1 MRNNSLKYLTREG
14 FRNLW
19 VNRLMSLAS
28 ITVLMACLIIIG
40 IGSMLYF
47 NLTAV
52 LDNVESQNIVQVY
65 IEDGT
70 NELDTSEVGV
80 KIKNMPNV
88 GECEFVPKEDAF
100 DKLVENMGSD
110 SALFKGFKESPLPD
124 AYRVT
129 IKDLNLF
136 EQTVKELNELEHVE
150 IVRENSELASKL
162 VAVRK
167 AVTIA
172 SIGIVTMLF
181 LVALFIISNTIRIT
195 MFSRKLEINIM
206 KAVGA
211 TNGFIRWPFMIE
223 GVLLGLIASVIS
235 LFLLWGIYELVCYVF
250 ADVTAML
257 NITLVPFV
265 KYIWILL
272 VAFTFIG
279 VFTGTVGSMFSMNK
293 YLREQ
298 RSVVNNE

>member
-1 MRNNSLKYLTREG
+1 MKSNSLKYLTREG

-47 NLTAV
+47 NLTSL
-52 LDNVESQNIVQVY
+52 LDIVESQNVVMVY
-65 IEDGT
+65 VEDGT
-70 NELDTSEVGV
+70 SELDTSEVGV
-80 KIKNMPNV
+80 KIKTMSNIE
-88 GECEFVPKEDAF
+88 ECVFVPKEDAF
-100 DKLVENMGSD
+100 DKQIETMGGD
-110 SALFKGFKESPLPD
+110 SALFEGFTESPLPD
-124 AYRVT
+124 AYKVT
-129 IKDLNLF
+129 IKDLSLF
-136 EQTVKELNELEHVE
+136 AKTVGELNALDHIET
-150 IVRENSELASKL
+150 VRENSDLAAKL
-162 VAVRK
+162 VSIRK
-167 AVTIA
+167 AVTIV

-211 TNGFIRWPFMIE
+211 TKGFIRWPFMIE

-235 LFLLWGIYELVCYVF
+235 LFMLWGLYELAAYAFQSVV
-250 ADVTAML
+250 ALLKVE
-257 NITLVPFV
+257 
-265 KYIWILL
+265 L
-272 VAFTFIG
+272 VAFTDYIWLLLGAFAFIG

-293 YLREQ
+293 YLKEQ
-298 RSVVNNE
+298 RSIVNNE

>member
-1 MRNNSLKYLTREG
+1 MRSNSLKYLTREG

-47 NLTAV
+47 NLTSV
-52 LDNVESQNIVQVY
+52 LDSVESQNVVLVY
-65 IEDGT
+65 IDDEAS
-70 NELDTSEVGV
+70 ELETSEIGV
-80 KIKNMPNV
+80 QIKNMPNV
-88 GECEFVPKEDAF
+88 EECVFVPKEDAF
-100 DKLVENMGSD
+100 EKQIKTMGGD
-110 SALFKGFKESPLPD
+110 SALFKGFEESPLPD

-129 IKDLNLF
+129 IKDLSLF
-136 EQTVKELNELEHVE
+136 GQTVDQLKSLDHILN
-150 IVRENSELASKL
+150 VRENSDLASKL

-172 SIGIVTMLF
+172 SVGIVTMLF

-235 LFLLWGIYELVCYVF
+235 VFLLWGIYELAAYTF
-250 ADVTAML
+250 ASVVSML
-257 NITLVPFV
+257 KIE
-265 KYIWILL
+265 L
-272 VAFTFIG
+272 VAFTDYFFLLFGIFAVIG
-279 VFTGTVGSMFSMNK
+279 MLTGTIGSMFSMNK
-293 YLREQ
+293 YLKEQ

>member
-1 MRNNSLKYLTREG
+1 MRSNSLKYLTHEG

-47 NLTAV
+47 NLTSV
-52 LDNVESQNIVQVY
+52 LDNVESQNVVLVY
-65 IEDGT
+65 IEDGAS
-70 NELDTSEVGV
+70 ELETSEVGV
-80 KIKNMPNV
+80 QIKNMPNV
-88 GECEFVPKEDAF
+88 DECVFVPKEDAF
-100 DKLVENMGSD
+100 EKQIQTMGGD
-110 SALFKGFKESPLPD
+110 SALFKGFEESPLPD

-129 IKDLNLF
+129 IKDLSLF
-136 EQTVKELNELEHVE
+136 EQTVNQLKSLDHILN
-150 IVRENSELASKL
+150 VRENSDLASKL

-172 SIGIVTMLF
+172 SVGIVTMLF

-223 GVLLGLIASVIS
+223 GVLLGLIASIIS
-235 LFLLWGIYELVCYVF
+235 VFLLWGIYELAAYTFASVVAMLKIELVDFKDYFLFLFGVF
-250 ADVTAML
+250 AVIGML
-257 NITLVPFV
+257 
-265 KYIWILL
+265 
-272 VAFTFIG
+272 
-279 VFTGTVGSMFSMNK
+279 TGTKGV
-293 YLREQ
+293 L
-298 RSVVNNE
+298 